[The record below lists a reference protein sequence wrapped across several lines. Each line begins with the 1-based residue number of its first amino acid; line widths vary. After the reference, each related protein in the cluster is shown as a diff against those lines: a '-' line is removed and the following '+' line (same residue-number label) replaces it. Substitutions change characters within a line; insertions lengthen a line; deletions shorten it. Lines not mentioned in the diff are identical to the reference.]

1 MGVRFGTDDSG
12 TDWPKCL
19 TLVSVACASGG
30 SMRSPTKRSIYP
42 NRHKTSVTLED
53 AFWHSLQE
61 IAHTRRMKVSDLIG
75 EIDAQPRQGNLS
87 SALRLYVLR
96 FYRSQIP
103 DTADS
108 EGVAG

>member
-1 MGVRFGTDDSG
+1 MARPIWRIDKGRAIALARGLRSR
-12 TDWPKCL
+12 
-19 TLVSVACASGG
+19 SRRISSRG
-30 SMRSPTKRSIYP
+30 STWVMPT
-42 NRHKTSVTLED
+42 HLAE
-53 AFWHSLQE
+53 HSLQE
-61 IAHTRRMKVSDLIG
+61 IAHTRKMKVSDLIG

>member
-1 MGVRFGTDDSG
+1 
-12 TDWPKCL
+12 
-19 TLVSVACASGG
+19 
-30 SMRSPTKRSIYP
+30 MRSPTKRSIYL

-103 DTADS
+103 DTTTSGPTPSARR
-108 EGVAG
+108 

>member
-1 MGVRFGTDDSG
+1 MARPIWRIDKGRAIALARGLRSR
-12 TDWPKCL
+12 
-19 TLVSVACASGG
+19 SRRISSRG
-30 SMRSPTKRSIYP
+30 STWVMPT
-42 NRHKTSVTLED
+42 HLAE
-53 AFWHSLQE
+53 HSLQE
-61 IAHTRRMKVSDLIG
+61 IG

-108 EGVAG
+108 EAVAG

>member
-1 MGVRFGTDDSG
+1 
-12 TDWPKCL
+12 
-19 TLVSVACASGG
+19 
-30 SMRSPTKRSIYP
+30 MRSPTKRSIYP
-42 NRHKTSVTLED
+42 NRHKTSVTLAD

-61 IAHTRRMKVSDLIG
+61 IAHTRKMKVSDLISEI

-103 DTADS
+103 DSADS
-108 EGVAG
+108 ERVVVNGNPPRESVE

>member
-1 MGVRFGTDDSG
+1 
-12 TDWPKCL
+12 
-19 TLVSVACASGG
+19 
-30 SMRSPTKRSIYP
+30 MRSPTKRSIYP
-42 NRHKTSVTLED
+42 NRHNTSVTLED

-61 IAHTRRMKVSDLIG
+61 IAHTRKMKVSDLIG

-96 FYRSQIP
+96 FYRSKIP
-103 DTADS
+103 DTAGS

>member
-1 MGVRFGTDDSG
+1 
-12 TDWPKCL
+12 
-19 TLVSVACASGG
+19 
-30 SMRSPTKRSIYP
+30 
-42 NRHKTSVTLED
+42 
-53 AFWHSLQE
+53 
-61 IAHTRRMKVSDLIG
+61 MKVSDLIG